1 MFEIKNVSKQY
12 QDEIALNNISFSIE
26 KGLNFIVGA
35 SGSGKTTL
43 LKIISGMEQDF
54 DGEVYYQDKR
64 IKELTPTESSYFYNN
79 IFGFVWQDFNLLEDS
94 TVLENVLLPQYLKD
108 KKNKTHADKLLKELK
123 IADLTH
129 QKVKTLSG
137 GQKQRVAIARELMKN
152 PEVIIADEP
161 TSALDEET
169 SKITMDILKNLSKE
183 RTVIIVTHD
192 ILSIEPHSNILDLDT
207 GEFIL
212 SQNESINEIGNLKM
226 DKVHRL
232 PLKDAFTIA
241 IANVKNKFGR
251 FLVSALSFMIAS
263 TFLLTTISGAV
274 GGSSQDEF
282 DELIETYGEGLTDIS
297 VVGSFISAGDTSDTQ
312 EEKPSANV
320 SQDINGLYDKYM
332 DDERVDFTVYLQGLN
347 NISVTVR
354 GKEYQI
360 QGTGSVPSI
369 HKLLAGEMPTGTG
382 NEIVVPESFVK
393 NLGLSNE
400 QAIGE
405 EIDFSSAIF
414 NWDTGEPVLRDAL
427 ITAKIVGIADTT
439 VSFEYEGQMVDYPV
453 DDSFFFSQ
461 AALNDMRKQTGTE
474 NEAMNFLIRAKTP
487 ADMIAIKDEL
497 NEIGIVPLGQF
508 ELVEDIVRL
517 NEQTVEQSGSANMLI
532 GILSILM
539 VIAISLITSLMR
551 QREYAIYKI
560 SGYNNTHLGFLSLTE
575 KITEMITAV
584 LLMLAVSPLLNIA
597 TESLFNTN
605 IRSTEMLRQGAL
617 LIVLVGIIAYM
628 PTVFAIVKTNIATS
642 LKTGDRT

>member
-274 GGSSQDEF
+274 GGSSQAEF

-312 EEKPSANV
+312 EEKPNANV

-347 NISVTVR
+347 DIRVTVR

-382 NEIVVPESFVK
+382 NEVVVPESFVK

-517 NEQTVEQSGSANMLI
+517 NEQTMEQSGSANRLI

-628 PTVFAIVKTNIATS
+628 PTVFATVKTNIATS
-642 LKTGDRT
+642 LKTGDR